1 MQTPTPALPLAQAQA
16 RPRLACLNPGE
27 PQPRRATD
35 PGRGQVAGGP
45 PSIGLN
51 QRRRPASPAVPG
63 GTASGSAARGAGIW
77 QELPTWGYQADSASE
92 TYIETKYRGP
102 YLPGVQR
109 EHHESAAGT
118 HAEEKHTNLFPWR
131 AHLRFLGW
139 DPNDTRAIR
148 VRRRHRNRDV
158 RHGRLQLRSHGHIE
172 HRDAHLH
179 DRDWPA
185 CHPPPGIVLS
195 SLNVGTE
202 PR

>member
-1 MQTPTPALPLAQAQA
+1 MLKQKT
-16 RPRLACLNPGE
+16 
-27 PQPRRATD
+27 
-35 PGRGQVAGGP
+35 GG
-45 PSIGLN
+45 
-51 QRRRPASPAVPG
+51 PASPASNEN
-63 GTASGSAARGAGIW
+63 T
-77 QELPTWGYQADSASE
+77 T
-92 TYIETKYRGP
+92 
-102 YLPGVQR
+102 
-109 EHHESAAGT
+109 ESAAGM
-118 HAEEKHTNLFPWR
+118 HAEEKHTNLFHWR

-185 CHPPPGIVLS
+185 CHPPPGIALS